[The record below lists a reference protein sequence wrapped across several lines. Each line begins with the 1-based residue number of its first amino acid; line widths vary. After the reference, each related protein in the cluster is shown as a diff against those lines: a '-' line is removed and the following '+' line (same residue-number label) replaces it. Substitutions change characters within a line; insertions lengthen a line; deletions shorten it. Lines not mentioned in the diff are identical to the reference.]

1 MSFVIDNKKRGSVG
15 EKLKEKILS
24 GSKLSIVSAY
34 FTIYAYKELKDKL
47 DDIESLDFLFGEP
60 TFLQQMNPELLKQK
74 EKEYFDNNFDKIKQQ
89 FIISNH
95 QNNDLLI

>member
-1 MSFVIDNKKRGSVG
+1 MSFVLDNKKRGSVG
-15 EKLKEKILS
+15 DKLKENILS

-47 DDIESLDFLFGEP
+47 DNIENLNFLFGEP

-74 EKEYFDNNFDKIKQQ
+74 EFSLEDSTYNINPALY
-89 FIISNH
+89 N
-95 QNNDLLI
+95 

>member
-15 EKLKEKILS
+15 DKLKENILS

-47 DDIESLDFLFGEP
+47 DNIESLDFLFGEP
-60 TFLQQMNPELLKQK
+60 TFLKQMNPDILKQK
-74 EKEYFDNNFDKIKQQ
+74 EFNIEDSTFY
-89 FIISNH
+89 
-95 QNNDLLI
+95 